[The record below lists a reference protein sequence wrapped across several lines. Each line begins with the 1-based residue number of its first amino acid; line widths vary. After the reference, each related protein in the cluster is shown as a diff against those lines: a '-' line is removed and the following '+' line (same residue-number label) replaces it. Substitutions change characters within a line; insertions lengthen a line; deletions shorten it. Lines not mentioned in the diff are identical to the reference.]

1 MHAPDNSDNNDG
13 PIRDELQRVL
23 SSPGFAQNVR
33 LSKFL
38 GLIVERELQ
47 GKRPELKESLLGVEV
62 FDREPGFNPRQ
73 DSIVRTEAARLRER
87 LARYYAQEG
96 AADPIVIEMPKGAYV
111 PVFRKADAPRHEQ
124 TSKPESPR
132 RLTA

>member
-1 MHAPDNSDNNDG
+1 MHAPDNPDNNDG

-23 SSPGFAQNVR
+23 SSPRFAQNVR

-73 DSIVRTEAARLRER
+73 DSIVRTQPPKLREA

-96 AADPIVIEMPKGAYV
+96 APDPSDIRLPKHACR
-111 PVFRKADAPRHEQ
+111 PLFRKPEPMRHGG
-124 TSKPESPR
+124 
-132 RLTA
+132 A